1 MTLAAEYRE
10 EAARCRAMAAKEN
23 DVKIK
28 GRLLQIAREFDEL
41 AYRRE
46 HDSSR
51 VAPQPRPIKRG
62 EPR

>member
-23 DVKIK
+23 DVKTK

-41 AYRRE
+41 AYQRE
-46 HDSSR
+46 QSLRSS
-51 VAPQPRPIKRG
+51 ATPTPPDKRG
-62 EPR
+62 